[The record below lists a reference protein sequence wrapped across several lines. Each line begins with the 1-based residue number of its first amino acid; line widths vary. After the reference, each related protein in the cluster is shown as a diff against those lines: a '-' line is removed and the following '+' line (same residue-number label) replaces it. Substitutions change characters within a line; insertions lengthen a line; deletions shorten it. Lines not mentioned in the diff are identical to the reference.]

1 MTRLEEFKVM
11 LKAIDEAESWDAYP
25 EYFEKLCDWY
35 EIDLHDE
42 NLYPEDIYDMLV
54 EAIRKEEEKESPAE
68 RIRSLRKLTGLSQ
81 TKFGEKYGIPMRT
94 IQNWEAGANEAP
106 GYVISLLERVVR
118 EDYPENELDRL
129 IRKADAI
136 DALTEN
142 SLIGNLDSV
151 QDSEVK
157 RYKRAAQRC
166 IASIS

>member
-1 MTRLEEFKVM
+1 MTFSEYLTE
-11 LKAIDEAESWDAYP
+11 KAG
-25 EYFEKLCDWY
+25 
-35 EIDLHDE
+35 E
-42 NLYPEDIYDMLV
+42 NERIQN
-54 EAIRKEEEKESPAE
+54 AAE
-68 RIRSLRKLTGLSQ
+68 RIRNLRKLTGLSQ
-81 TKFGEKYGIPMRT
+81 TAFGKKYGIPMRT
-94 IQNWEAGANEAP
+94 IQNWETGVNEAP

-142 SLIGNLDSV
+142 SLIRNLDSV